1 MTTPEGRSTL
11 FNEKL
16 YIYETQEDAKK
27 QLNHLNSNKLND
39 KRIFVF
45 FDDIWNG
52 TDNIYILDVTEWNSS
67 GHPGGSVFEKYHLT
81 NITTK
86 FNGVG
91 AHKSGDANGA
101 NDAKSRLMTTK
112 EIKFFGLI
120 KQQSEKGGVSDTKT
134 KNNYLLHIFIGLTW
148 LMFMIWIFSL
158 PKKIPLRLKIHPVLM
173 FTGYFLLF
181 FEGYVVYRLP
191 NYETMAQDKKINT
204 HAALNISAL
213 LFAIVGVMVLFTE
226 KGRIHMYSVHS
237 WIGAF
242 TTLLYTSNAVLGYLS
257 RKGDLDIKWHRL
269 VGNVTFILICVSL
282 LSGIQNL
289 TSIMIRSLGFDKR
302 SKYITSTYGIVFL
315 FMVSVFFEQY
325 QFISY

>member
-1 MTTPEGRSTL
+1 MTTPEERSTV

-16 YIYETQEDAKK
+16 YIYETQIDAIK
-27 QLNHLNSNKLND
+27 QLNHLNSNKSD

-45 FDDIWNG
+45 FDDIWNK

-86 FNGVG
+86 FNGVD
-91 AHKSGDANGA
+91 AHKPG
-101 NDAKSRLMTTK
+101 DAKSTLMK
-112 EIKFFGLI
+112 IDKIKFFGLI
-120 KQQSEKGGVSDTKT
+120 KKSGKAGVSDTNT

-158 PKKIPLRLKIHPVLM
+158 PKKVPLRLKIHPVLM

-242 TTLLYTSNAVLGYLS
+242 TTLLYASNAVLGYLS

-289 TSIMIRSLGFDKR
+289 TSIMIRSLGFEKR
-302 SKYITSTYGIVFL
+302 SIYITSTYGIVFL
-315 FMVSVFFEQY
+315 FMVSVFFEQH

>member
-1 MTTPEGRSTL
+1 MTTPEERSIV

-16 YIYETQEDAKK
+16 YTYESQIDAKE
-27 QLNHLNSNKLND
+27 QLNYLNSNKSEKN

-45 FDDIWNG
+45 FDDIWKK
-52 TDNIYILDVTEWNSS
+52 TDNIYILDVTEWNSN
-67 GHPGGSVFEKYHLT
+67 GHPGGSLFQTYHLT
-81 NITTK
+81 NITQT
-86 FNGVG
+86 FIDR
-91 AHKSGDANGA
+91 AHSDS
-101 NDAKSRLMTTK
+101 AKSTLMTIDK
-112 EIKFFGLI
+112 IKFFGLI
-120 KQQSEKGGVSDTKT
+120 KKQSDKAGVSDTNT

-158 PKKIPLRLKIHPVLM
+158 PKKVPLRLKIHPVLM

-242 TTLLYTSNAVLGYLS
+242 TTLLYASNAVLGYLS

-289 TSIMIRSLGFDKR
+289 TSIMIRSLGFEKR
-302 SKYITSTYGIVFL
+302 SIYITSTYGIVFL
-315 FMVSVFFEQY
+315 FMVSVFFEQH

>member
-1 MTTPEGRSTL
+1 MPTPEEISTV
-11 FNEKL
+11 FNKKL

-27 QLNHLNSNKLND
+27 QLNHLNSNKSVND

-45 FDDIWNG
+45 FDDIWNK

-91 AHKSGDANGA
+91 AHQS
-101 NDAKSRLMTTK
+101 NDDGAKSILMTIDK
-112 EIKFFGLI
+112 IKFFGLI
-120 KQQSEKGGVSDTKT
+120 KKQSDKAGVSDTNT

-158 PKKIPLRLKIHPVLM
+158 PKKVPLRLKIHPVLM

-242 TTLLYTSNAVLGYLS
+242 TTLLYASNAVLGYLS

-315 FMVSVFFEQY
+315 FMVSVFFEQH